1 MKQPMWWLR
10 QRLAQFGR
18 EDAGQAIVWVALML
32 PFFLAVVGVSLDGG
46 LVFGARRELQ
56 NVADA
61 AARAGAMQIDER
73 VYRDSFGQQVVLD
86 PDVAYSAAADYLAL
100 QPGRLTGSLHAGRQA
115 VEVDVARDV
124 PTGFLR
130 LVGIETARVSAT
142 AIAEVRH
149 GIERGER

>member
-1 MKQPMWWLR
+1 MRQPMRWLG

-18 EDAGQAIVWVALML
+18 DDAGQAMVWVAVML

-61 AARAGAMQIDER
+61 AARAGAMQVDER
-73 VYRDSFGQQVVLD
+73 AYRDSFGQQVVLD
-86 PDVAYSAAADYLAL
+86 PDAAYSAAVDYLAL
-100 QPGRLTGSLHAGRQA
+100 QPGRVSGSVHAGRQA
-115 VEVDVARDV
+115 VQVDVARDV

-130 LVGIETARVSAT
+130 LVGIEPARGAAT

>member
-1 MKQPMWWLR
+1 MRQPMRWLR
-10 QRLAQFGR
+10 ERLAQFGR
-18 EDAGQAIVWVALML
+18 EDAGQAIVWVAVML

-46 LVFGARRELQ
+46 LVFGTRRELQ

-61 AARAGAMQIDER
+61 AARAGAMQVDER
-73 VYRDSFGQQVVLD
+73 AYRDSLGQQVVLD
-86 PDVAYSAAADYLAL
+86 PDTAYSASVDYLAL
-100 QPGRLTGSLHAGRQA
+100 QPGRVTRSVHAGRQS
-115 VEVDVARDV
+115 VQVDVARDV